1 MNLIEKIILLAYIS
15 DLLDIQQATSIRILS
30 IIERQVDPIMMDSF
44 QLTGILLV
52 LLVLISYL
60 FFFRE

>member
-1 MNLIEKIILLAYIS
+1 MNLFEKIILLAYIS

-44 QLTGILLV
+44 QLTGLLLV